1 MPSASTQTPKV
12 QLASFADLLLIPEES
27 RRHEVLDGEIVEKA
41 LPRGEHGVSQAH
53 VAHTVIDL
61 GRSQRRLGGA
71 SREPGWWFATEP
83 TIELSRHG
91 VVQPDVAGWR
101 RDRMP
106 TSPSGYPLKLRPD
119 WVCEIMCDSDA
130 RRRDGLQK
138 RRIYADH
145 DVPFYW
151 LIDTERSTLTILAL
165 ADRGGY
171 VELLTASRT
180 DRVRAAPFDLVELQ
194 VGVLFGDD
202 ED

>member
-1 MPSASTQTPKV
+1 MASASTQTPKV
-12 QLASFADLLLIPEES
+12 QLATFADLLLIPEES

-41 LPRGEHGVSQAH
+41 LPRGEHS
-53 VAHTVIDL
+53 VAQSWVAGAL
-61 GRSQRRLGGA
+61 VPSFSRRPNGP
-71 SREPGWWFATEP
+71 SRPGGWWLLTEA
-83 TIELSRHG
+83 TIEMNRHT

-101 RDRMP
+101 RERMP
-106 TSPSGYPLKLRPD
+106 QMPTGYPIKLRPD
-119 WVCEIMCDSDA
+119 WVCEIMSDGDA

-151 LIDTERSTLTILAL
+151 LIDTERTTLTVLTL
-165 ADRGGY
+165 TDRGY
-171 VELLTASRT
+171 VELLTAART
-180 DRVRAAPFDLVELQ
+180 DRVRAAPFDLTELQ